1 MLIPVHCRSTMRTG
15 VVAVRHIFTSLKV
28 IMMMVMIKTVVYD
41 WKLKVDVEFNILM
54 RKYAAE
60 LKNFKNFFLQTR
72 KRKTTRL

>member
-1 MLIPVHCRSTMRTG
+1 
-15 VVAVRHIFTSLKV
+15 
-28 IMMMVMIKTVVYD
+28 MMMVMIKTVVYD